1 MFLIREALL
10 NFGSDRENIEKLLES
25 ENLILDKD
33 LEYTIVVEDNEK
45 IIGTGS
51 FSSNVLKCLAVDKK
65 YQGYGISNKIVSHLI
80 DKLQEKNRRHLFIF
94 TKPIYENQMKD
105 FGFKKLMQVDDKL
118 ILLDNNISSIN
129 IFIEKILKDIK
140 NKNFDTS
147 NISSIVMNA
156 NPFTLG
162 HRYLGELASKNSS
175 LVLVFVVEENKS
187 IFSFDTRFESV
198 KKGFEDIENILVV
211 SGGEYIIS
219 SATFPTYFLKDQK
232 IINEVY
238 SKLDALIFS
247 EYLAKQLNIKNRY
260 VGEEPTDIV
269 TRNYNEILKS
279 ILKIH
284 NINLIEVERLKNNDD
299 YISASNF
306 RELLKG
312 SNFTYNDEKLLKLL
326 PKTTIDILKAKK
338 EGI

>member
-10 NFGSDRENIEKLLES
+10 SFGSDKKKIEELLES
-25 ENLILDKD
+25 EDLILDKD
-33 LEYTIVVEDNEK
+33 LEYTVVVEDNEK

-51 FSSNVLKCLAVDKK
+51 FSSNVLKCLAVDKN

-80 DKLQEKNRRHLFIF
+80 DKLQEKNIQHLFIF

-118 ILLDNNISSIN
+118 ILLDNNITSIN
-129 IFIEKILKDIK
+129 LFIENILKQI
-140 NKNFDTS
+140 NIKNFDNSNTS
-147 NISSIVMNA
+147 AIVMNA

-162 HRYLGELASKNSS
+162 HKYLGEIASKNSS

-187 IFSFDTRFESV
+187 MFSFDTRFEAV

-211 SGGEYIIS
+211 RGGEYIIS
-219 SATFPTYFLKDQK
+219 SSTFPTYFLKDKK

-247 EYLAKQLNIKNRY
+247 EYIAKRLNIKNRY

-279 ILKIH
+279 VLKIY

-306 RELLKG
+306 RKLLKDC
-312 SNFTYNDEKLLKLL
+312 NFTYNDEKLLDLL
-326 PKTTIDILKAKK
+326 PKTTIDILKFKK